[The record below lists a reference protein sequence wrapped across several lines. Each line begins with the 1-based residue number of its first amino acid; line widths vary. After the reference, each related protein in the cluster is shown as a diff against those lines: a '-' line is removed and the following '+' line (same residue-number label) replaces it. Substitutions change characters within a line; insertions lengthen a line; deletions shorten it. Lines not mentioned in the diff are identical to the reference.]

1 MGSPLSAE
9 SDGEGEEGEGEVE
22 RGRHFAL
29 AWP

>member
-1 MGSPLSAE
+1 MGSPLSGE
-9 SDGEGEEGEGEVE
+9 SEGEEGEGEVE